1 MYHGIVAIEYGP
13 KESLMKSL
21 SVVLALLLLVVTP
34 AFAADTAPVPNADKE
49 KLVQHLERT
58 RDKFL
63 KSVEGLSEAQW
74 NYKAAPEKWSIA
86 QCAEHIAAAESFI
99 RGAVEG
105 ALTKPLAADQVP
117 SAIVKDDL
125 IQTMIVDRSRKF
137 TAPEPLVPG
146 GRFGSPAAAV
156 EAFRKER
163 AATLKLAQSDTD
175 LRAHAAQYPGFGMID
190 TYGWMIFLSGHS
202 ERHTLQI
209 EEVKA
214 NPDYPK

>member
-1 MYHGIVAIEYGP
+1 
-13 KESLMKSL
+13 MKSRFA
-21 SVVLALLLLVVTP
+21 VFALVLLVVTP
-34 AFAADTAPVPNADKE
+34 VFAADTMPAANADKA
-49 KLVQHLERT
+49 KLVQELERT

-105 ALTKPLAADQVP
+105 GLTKPLADGQDRGAL
-117 SAIVKDDL
+117 VKDEL

-137 TAPEPLVPG
+137 SAPEPLIPG
-146 GRFGSPAAAV
+146 NRFGSAAAAV
-156 EAFRKER
+156 DAFRKER
-163 AATLKLAQSDTD
+163 GETLKLAQGDTD
-175 LRAHAAQYPGFGMID
+175 FRAHAAQHPGFGMID
-190 TYGWMIFLSGHS
+190 TYGWMLFLSGHT

-214 NPDYPK
+214 NAGYPK

>member
-1 MYHGIVAIEYGP
+1 
-13 KESLMKSL
+13 MKSL
-21 SVVLALLLLVVTP
+21 SVLALVLLVAMPLV
-34 AFAADTAPVPNADKE
+34 AADTPAIHADKE
-49 KLVQHLERT
+49 KLVKDLERT

-86 QCAEHIAAAESFI
+86 QCAEHIAAAESLI

-105 ALTKPLAADQVP
+105 GLTKPLAEGQDRGAL
-117 SAIVKDDL
+117 VKDEL

-137 TAPEPLVPG
+137 SAPEPLVPG

-156 EAFRKER
+156 DAFRKER
-163 AATLKLAQSDTD
+163 DATLKLAQGDSDF
-175 LRAHAAQYPGFGMID
+175 RAHAAQHPGFGMID
-190 TYGWMIFLSGHS
+190 TYGWMLFLSGHT

-209 EEVKA
+209 EEVKTNA
-214 NPDYPK
+214 DYPK

>member
-1 MYHGIVAIEYGP
+1 
-13 KESLMKSL
+13 MKVL
-21 SVVLALLLLVVTP
+21 STVFAFLLLVVTP
-34 AFAADTAPVPNADKE
+34 AFADAAADKE
-49 KLVQHLERT
+49 KLVKDLERT
-58 RDKFL
+58 QDKFL
-63 KSVEGLSEAQW
+63 KSVDGLSEAQW

-105 ALTKPLAADQVP
+105 ALTKPLAADQD
-117 SAIVKDDL
+117 AAALVKDDF
-125 IQTMIVDRSRKF
+125 IQTVIVDRSRKF
-137 TAPEPLVPG
+137 SAPEPLVPG

-156 EAFRKER
+156 DAFSKER
-163 AATLKLAQSDTD
+163 AATLKLAQGDTD
-175 LRAHAAQYPGFGMID
+175 FRAHAAQHPGFGMID
-190 TYGWMIFLSGHS
+190 TYGWMLFLSGHT

>member
-1 MYHGIVAIEYGP
+1 
-13 KESLMKSL
+13 MKSL
-21 SVVLALLLLVVTP
+21 SIVLALLLVVTP
-34 AFAADTAPVPNADKE
+34 VFAADTAPVANADQE
-49 KLVQHLERT
+49 KLVKDLERT

-117 SAIVKDDL
+117 SALVKDDV

-137 TAPEPLVPG
+137 SAPEPLVPG
-146 GRFGSPAAAV
+146 NRFGSPAAAV
-156 EAFRKER
+156 DAFRKER
-163 AATLKLAQSDTD
+163 ITTLKLAQGDTD
-175 LRAHAAQYPGFGMID
+175 FRAHAAQHPGFGMID
-190 TYGWMIFLSGHS
+190 TYGWMLFLSGHT

>member
-1 MYHGIVAIEYGP
+1 
-13 KESLMKSL
+13 MKSRL
-21 SVVLALLLLVVTP
+21 VVFALLLLVVTP
-34 AFAADTAPVPNADKE
+34 MFADDKA
-49 KLVQHLERT
+49 KLVQELERT

-86 QCAEHIAAAESFI
+86 QCAEHIAAAESLI
-99 RGAVEG
+99 RGAVDG
-105 ALTKPLAADQVP
+105 ALTKPLAEGQDR
-117 SAIVKDDL
+117 SALVKDEL

-137 TAPEPLVPG
+137 SAPEPLIPG

-156 EAFRKER
+156 DAFRKER
-163 AATLKLAQSDTD
+163 GETLKLAQGDAD
-175 LRAHAAQYPGFGMID
+175 FRAHAAQHPGFGMID
-190 TYGWMIFLSGHS
+190 TYGWMLFLSGHT

-214 NPDYPK
+214 NADYPK

>member
-1 MYHGIVAIEYGP
+1 
-13 KESLMKSL
+13 MKSFSL
-21 SVVLALLLLVVTP
+21 VLGLVLLVVTP
-34 AFAADTAPVPNADKE
+34 VFAADPAPAANADKA
-49 KLVQHLERT
+49 KLVQELERT

-105 ALTKPLAADQVP
+105 ALTKPLAEGQDRA
-117 SAIVKDDL
+117 ALVKDEV
-125 IQTMIVDRSRKF
+125 IQKMIVDRSRKF

-156 EAFRKER
+156 DAFRKER
-163 AATLKLAQSDTD
+163 GETLKLAQGDAD
-175 LRAHAAQYPGFGMID
+175 FRAHAAQHPGFGMID
-190 TYGWMIFLSGHS
+190 TYGWMLFLSGHT

-209 EEVKA
+209 EEVKTNA
-214 NPDYPK
+214 DYPK

>member
-1 MYHGIVAIEYGP
+1 
-13 KESLMKSL
+13 MKSL
-21 SVVLALLLLVVTP
+21 FVVFALVLLVVTP
-34 AFAADTAPVPNADKE
+34 VFAADTAPAANADKA
-49 KLVQHLERT
+49 KLVQDLERT

-105 ALTKPLAADQVP
+105 ALTKPLAEGQDRA
-117 SAIVKDDL
+117 ALVKDDL
-125 IQTMIVDRSRKF
+125 IQKMIVDRSRKF
-137 TAPEPLVPG
+137 SAPEPLVPG
-146 GRFGSPAAAV
+146 NRFGSAAAAV
-156 EAFRKER
+156 DAFRTER
-163 AATLKLAQSDTD
+163 AATLKLAQSDAD
-175 LRAHAAQYPGFGMID
+175 FRAHAAQHPGFGMID
-190 TYGWMIFLSGHS
+190 TYGWMLFLSGHT

-214 NPDYPK
+214 NADFPK

>member
-1 MYHGIVAIEYGP
+1 
-13 KESLMKSL
+13 MKSF
-21 SVVLALLLLVVTP
+21 SVVLALVLLVVTP
-34 AFAADTAPVPNADKE
+34 VFAADPAPAANADQA
-49 KLVQHLERT
+49 KLVQELERT

-105 ALTKPLAADQVP
+105 ALSKPLAEGQDRAALVKDQV
-117 SAIVKDDL
+117 
-125 IQTMIVDRSRKF
+125 IQKMIVDRSRKF
-137 TAPEPLVPG
+137 SAPEPLVPG

-156 EAFRKER
+156 DAFRKER
-163 AATLKLAQSDTD
+163 GETLKLAQGDAD
-175 LRAHAAQYPGFGMID
+175 FRAHAAQHPGFGMID
-190 TYGWMIFLSGHS
+190 TYGWMLFLSGHT

-214 NPDYPK
+214 NADYPK